1 MRINK
6 LNTLVEFVCKY
17 WIGPILKQRPSETE
31 LKEYLNL
38 AFRTNQRLIWKLVVN
53 KDYSITDRYIDP
65 NTSQRSDVVKRI
77 KLQAGERFYVRADK
91 AEPDI
96 IEFQSFDSDF
106 RYFEITPAQYEDAVK
121 LRKFVEII

>member
-1 MRINK
+1 
-6 LNTLVEFVCKY
+6 
-17 WIGPILKQRPSETE
+17 
-31 LKEYLNL
+31 
-38 AFRTNQRLIWKLVVN
+38 
-53 KDYSITDRYIDP
+53 
-65 NTSQRSDVVKRI
+65 
-77 KLQAGERFYVRADK
+77 LQAGERFYVRADK